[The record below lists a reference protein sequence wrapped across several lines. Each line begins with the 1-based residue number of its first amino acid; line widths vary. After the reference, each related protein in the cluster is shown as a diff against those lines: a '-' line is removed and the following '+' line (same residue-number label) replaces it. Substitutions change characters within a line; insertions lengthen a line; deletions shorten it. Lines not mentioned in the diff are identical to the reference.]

1 MVVQENEE
9 ENRGGGSAIT
19 LMGPTV
25 KLSINSIVG
34 LTTLDMMKI
43 KEEIRPKEVIVLID
57 NRASHNFIA
66 VDVVRQLGLPLSSTI
81 GYGMIM
87 GTGLTVKGEGVC
99 KGVKL

>member
-1 MVVQENEE
+1 M
-9 ENRGGGSAIT
+9 
-19 LMGPTV
+19 
-25 KLSINSIVG
+25 
-34 LTTLDMMKI
+34 
-43 KEEIRPKEVIVLID
+43 ID